1 MNNVNFKFF
10 NLPFQ
15 METLNYLRN
24 RSMEMAMDTVD
35 THLRQQVLQLR
46 PSDVS

>member
-1 MNNVNFKFF
+1 
-10 NLPFQ
+10 
-15 METLNYLRN
+15 
-24 RSMEMAMDTVD
+24 MEMAMVMPADTVD